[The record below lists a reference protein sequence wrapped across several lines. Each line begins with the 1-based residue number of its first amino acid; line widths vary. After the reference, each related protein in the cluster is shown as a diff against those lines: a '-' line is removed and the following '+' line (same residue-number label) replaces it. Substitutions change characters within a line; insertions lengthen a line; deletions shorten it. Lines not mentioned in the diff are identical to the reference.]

1 MATWVGVYI
10 GIGIK
15 MDNKTRKEIED
26 YVKTKRWTP
35 LDFYWKHAFQV
46 RDYALLISK
55 DLGGDKDVIEVSALL
70 HDIGKS
76 ELLAPGHEII
86 SSILAKEFLENINF
100 DSNKIPLILKCIEYE
115 NFDTLE
121 SKILRTADSM
131 ALIMDKEGQE
141 WYFEN
146 ILKNDQERILEE
158 VKNSY
163 KEIEFDIAK
172 DIVRE
177 NYNRLIKKYS

>member
-1 MATWVGVYI
+1 M
-10 GIGIK
+10 K
-15 MDNKTRKEIED
+15 NKARKEIEEF
-26 YVKTKRWTP
+26 VKLKRWTP

-46 RDYALLISK
+46 RDYALLISE
-55 DLGGDKDVIEVSALL
+55 DLREDNDVIEASALL

-76 ELLAPGHEII
+76 ELLTPGHEKI
-86 SSILAKEFLENINF
+86 SSRLAKELLEKIKF
-100 DSNKIPLILKCIEYE
+100 DSTKIPLILKCIEYE
-115 NFDTLE
+115 SFDTLE
-121 SKILRTADSM
+121 SRILRTADSM

-146 ILKNDQERILEE
+146 VLNNDNERILEE

>member
-1 MATWVGVYI
+1 MYYKFV
-10 GIGIK
+10 IK
-15 MDNKTRKEIED
+15 LFTIESNIIEKIEA
-26 YVKTKRWTP
+26 YVKSKRWTP

-46 RDYALLISK
+46 RDYALLIFK

-86 SSILAKEFLENINF
+86 SSRLTKEFLEKISF
-100 DSNKIPLILKCIEYE
+100 DSNKIPLILKCVEYE

-121 SKILRTADSM
+121 SRILRTADSM
-131 ALIMDKEGQE
+131 ALIMDKDGQE

-146 ILKNDQERILEE
+146 VLRNDKERILGE

-163 KEIEFDIAK
+163 EEIEFDIAK

-177 NYNRLIKKYS
+177 NYNRLIEKHS